1 MRVPVPKWFY
11 DITSFIWVVIFLVGA
26 IALSFAYSG
35 WQQLLAILAS
45 LLLGFMFFSMIS
57 DNIKTVKEKRLRR
70 NFKRLNEYLRIIDP
84 NESREYIRLHPQFQ
98 NRSTV
103 VEMEEFASRI
113 RGSGNVAGELFLNDK
128 ISIVKEFIDY

>member
-11 DITSFIWVVIFLVGA
+11 DITSFIWVVIFLIGA

-57 DNIKTVKEKRLRR
+57 DNIKTVKEKRIRR
-70 NFKRLNEYLRIIDP
+70 NFKRLNEYLMIVDP
-84 NESREYIRLHPQFQ
+84 DESRQYIRSHPQFQ
-98 NRSTV
+98 NRSSIIALVDFSTKV
-103 VEMEEFASRI
+103 REM
-113 RGSGNVAGELFLNDK
+113 GNIAGELFLHEK
-128 ISIVKEFIDY
+128 IRIIKEFID

>member
-57 DNIKTVKEKRLRR
+57 DNIKTVKEKRIRR
-70 NFKRLNEYLRIIDP
+70 NFKRLSEYLRIIDP
-84 NESREYIRLHPQFQ
+84 KIR
-98 NRSTV
+98 
-103 VEMEEFASRI
+103 
-113 RGSGNVAGELFLNDK
+113 
-128 ISIVKEFIDY
+128 

>member
-11 DITSFIWVVIFLVGA
+11 DITSFIWVVIFLIGA

-57 DNIKTVKEKRLRR
+57 DNIKTVKEKRIRR
-70 NFKRLNEYLRIIDP
+70 NFKQLNEYLMIVDP
-84 NESREYIRLHPQFQ
+84 DESRQYIRSHPQFQ
-98 NRSTV
+98 NRSSINALV
-103 VEMEEFASRI
+103 VFSTKVREM
-113 RGSGNVAGELFLNDK
+113 GNIAGELFIHEK
-128 ISIVKEFIDY
+128 IRIIKEFID

>member
-11 DITSFIWVVIFLVGA
+11 DITSFIWVVIFLIGA

-57 DNIKTVKEKRLRR
+57 DNIKTVKEKRIRR
-70 NFKRLNEYLRIIDP
+70 NFKRLNEYLMIVDP
-84 NESREYIRLHPQFQ
+84 DESRQYIRSHPEFQ
-98 NRSTV
+98 NRSSIIALVDFSTKV
-103 VEMEEFASRI
+103 REM
-113 RGSGNVAGELFLNDK
+113 GNIAGELFLHEK
-128 ISIVKEFIDY
+128 IRIIKEFID